1 MNALRHIILHNFWL
15 KLFSIAM
22 ATVIWL
28 AIHYSI
34 HDELN
39 MNQTL
44 RSEYI
49 RVPISIK
56 TTAGDKRVFRI
67 TPDEVVV
74 TAVGKDEALLRATR
88 KDIRVDLDLTD
99 FNATDTATKDLVAD
113 APPDIKVLAIS
124 PPAVE
129 VKLVSQP

>member
-1 MNALRHIILHNFWL
+1 MSLRSLILHNFWL

-39 MNQTL
+39 MNQSL

-56 TTAGDKRVFRI
+56 TALGDKRVFRV

-74 TAVGKDEALLRATR
+74 TAVGMDEALLRATR
-88 KDIRVDLDLTD
+88 KDIRVNLDLTE
-99 FNATDTATKDLVAD
+99 FNAAGSIIKELTAE

-124 PPAVE
+124 PASVE
-129 VKLVSQP
+129 VKQVSPP

>member
-1 MNALRHIILHNFWL
+1 MSLRSLILQNLWL

-49 RVPISIK
+49 RVPVSVK
-56 TTAGDKRVFRI
+56 TALGDKRVFRI

-74 TAVGKDEALLRATR
+74 TAVGKDDALLRATR
-88 KDIRVDLDLTD
+88 KDIRVNLDLTD
-99 FNATDTATKDLVAD
+99 FNATESTFRELTAD

-124 PPAVE
+124 PPSVE
-129 VKLVSQP
+129 VQQVSP

>member
-1 MNALRHIILHNFWL
+1 MSLRHLILHNLWL

-39 MNQTL
+39 INPSL

-49 RVPISIK
+49 RVPVSVQ
-56 TTAGDKRVFRI
+56 TTLGDKRVFRI

-74 TAVGKDEALLRATR
+74 TAVGEDDALLRATR
-88 KDIRVDLDLTD
+88 KDIRVNLDLTD
-99 FNATDTATKDLVAD
+99 FNPTESATKELKAN
-113 APPDIKVLAIS
+113 APADIKVLAIS
-124 PPAVE
+124 PSSVE
-129 VKLVSQP
+129 VEQVSP

>member
-1 MNALRHIILHNFWL
+1 MSLRHLILDNFWL
-15 KLFSIAM
+15 KLFSVAM

-39 MNQTL
+39 QTL

-56 TTAGDKRVFRI
+56 TAPGDKRVFRI

-74 TAVGKDEALLRATR
+74 TAVGKDDALLRATR
-88 KDIRVDLDLTD
+88 KDIRVNLDLTD
-99 FNATDTATKDLVAD
+99 FNVRESTSKELKADT
-113 APPDIKVLAIS
+113 PPDIKVLTIS
-124 PPAVE
+124 PPSVE
-129 VKLVSQP
+129 VQQVSPP